1 MTSKTKPKS
10 KTKTSPKPQNV
21 GRSKKAKATA
31 QPPTTMAELAERY
44 IAHLED
50 AGKSAGTTR
59 SYGQD
64 LQTAVA
70 HFGANTKISTL
81 TPAKVAAYFE
91 ADVVMKKKSGKPKAK
106 PTFLKTQRVLRL
118 ALVWAAEAGL
128 IENAPIPE
136 PSAKS

>member
-1 MTSKTKPKS
+1 MC
-10 KTKTSPKPQNV
+10 
-21 GRSKKAKATA
+21 A
-31 QPPTTMAELAERY
+31 
-44 IAHLED
+44 
-50 AGKSAGTTR
+50 AGTAR

-64 LQTAVA
+64 LQTAVT
-70 HFGANTKISTL
+70 HFGAGTDVNAL
-81 TPAKVAAYFE
+81 TAAKVAAYFE

-128 IENAPIPE
+128 IENAPIPQ

>member
-10 KTKTSPKPQNV
+10 TPKPQNK
-21 GRSKKAKATA
+21 GKSKKAKAAA
-31 QPPTTMAELAERY
+31 QPATTMAELAERY

-64 LQTAVA
+64 LRTAVT
-70 HFGANTKISTL
+70 HFGAQTGIHTL

-91 ADVVMKKKSGKPKAK
+91 ADVVMKKRSGKPKAK

-128 IENAPIPE
+128 IENAPIPK

>member
-1 MTSKTKPKS
+1 MNPKS
-10 KTKTSPKPQNV
+10 KTKTSPKPQNKTET
-21 GRSKKAKATA
+21 KKAKAAA

-64 LQTAVA
+64 LQTAVT
-70 HFGANTKISTL
+70 HFGPQTDINAL
-81 TPAKVAAYFE
+81 TAAKVAAYFE
-91 ADVVMKKKSGKPKAK
+91 ADVVMKKRSGKPKAK

-128 IENAPIPE
+128 IENAPIPK